1 MAKKAVI
8 IVRLVPEASKLS
20 DEELKQEIEKEI
32 KKTVYVIPWANML
45 ESIEIQENLVQ

>member
-20 DEELKQEIEKEI
+20 DEELKREIEKEI
-32 KKTVYVIPWANML
+32 KKTVYVIPWANTL